1 MRAHLHWNYL
11 PFFSS
16 PLKLCQVGWWQT
28 HIFRFLQYWT
38 GFKPRL
44 RLGHSKT
51 FTALCINHSCCVLRV
66 IVLLEGEPSAQS
78 EVLNALG
85 WVFIKSI
92 SIVWWIELCSTAW
105 CCYQHTLLSGW
116 YSAGD
121 EQSLVSFKHDV
132 WNWGSSDQIILFLTV
147 WGSFRCFFVNSKCV
161 FFCLHWGKDWVWP
174 HQHKAQIGGL
184 LQRCFSFCRHLLSAY
199 TIIELN

>member
-1 MRAHLHWNYL
+1 MRAHLHGNYL

-16 PLKLCQVGWWQT
+16 HLHLWSFVRLGGGRRT
-28 HIFRFLQYWT
+28 FS
-38 GFKPRL
+38 GFSKNILLGSSP
-44 RLGHSKT
+44 GHSKT

-92 SIVWWIELCSTAW
+92 SIVWCIELCPTAW
-105 CCYQHTLLSGW
+105 SCYQHTLLSGW

-132 WNWGSSDQIILFLTV
+132 WNGGSSDQIIWFLTV

-161 FFCLHWGKDWVWP
+161 FFCLHWGEDCIWP
-174 HQHKAQIGGL
+174 HNKAHIGGV
-184 LQRCFSFCRHLLSAY
+184 LQWCLSFCRYLLSPH
-199 TIIELN
+199 TIIEFN